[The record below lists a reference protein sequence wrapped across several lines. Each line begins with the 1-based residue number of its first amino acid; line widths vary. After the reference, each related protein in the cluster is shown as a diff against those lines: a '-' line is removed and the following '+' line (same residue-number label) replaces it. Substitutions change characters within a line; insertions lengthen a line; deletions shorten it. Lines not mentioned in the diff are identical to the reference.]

1 MQITLYNTPSDM
13 KVTNK
18 VLNNATVKNCTIKD
32 AMDINHPVLVLNN
45 DVNLTLY
52 NYCYIPNWGYYYI
65 VNKGVDNGQRNVIY
79 CQFDPRKS
87 MRADILASSGI
98 VKRQVNG
105 KSYIA
110 DNFGQQSLDIQ
121 TYVLPFDADIG
132 GGGRTYVLAL
142 GGAKT
147 DNDV

>member
-32 AMDINHPVLVLNN
+32 AMDINHPVLVLQN

-65 VNKGVDNGQRNVIY
+65 ENKGVDNGQRNIIY
-79 CQFDPRKS
+79 LSFDPRKS

-98 VKRQVNG
+98 VKRRIDG
-105 KSYIA
+105 EPYIP
-110 DNFGQQSLDIQ
+110 DGYGVQTNDIQ
-121 TYVLPFDADIG
+121 TYTLPFDANIAG
-132 GGGRTYVLAL
+132 SGGGRFILTV
-142 GGAKT
+142 GGAQT
-147 DNDV
+147 S